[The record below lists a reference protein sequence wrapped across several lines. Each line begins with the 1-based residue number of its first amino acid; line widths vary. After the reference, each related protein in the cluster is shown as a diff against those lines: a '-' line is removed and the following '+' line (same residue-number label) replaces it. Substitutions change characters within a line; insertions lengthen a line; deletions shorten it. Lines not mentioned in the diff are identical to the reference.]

1 MAKHEFGI
9 MPSAPEKGVR
19 YEEYEPYKFDCISV
33 DDVYLEN
40 IVSRF
45 NNINFYWHS
54 LDVPGKGL
62 AYWGITLI
70 PPMSIPDCINIIENI
85 NELSELKN
93 IMHRAYSEQK
103 WIIHY
108 GI

>member
-9 MPSAPEKGVR
+9 MPFAPEKGVR
-19 YEEYEPYKFDCISV
+19 YEEYEPYKYDCISV
-33 DDVYLEN
+33 DDDYLEN

-45 NNINFYWHS
+45 DNINFYWHS
-54 LDVPGKGL
+54 LGVPSKGL
-62 AYWGITLI
+62 AYCGVTLI
-70 PPMSIPDCINIIENI
+70 PPTSILDCINIIENI
-85 NELSELKN
+85 NELFELKN
-93 IMHRAYSEQK
+93 LMRRAYNEQK

>member
-45 NNINFYWHS
+45 NNIKFYWHS